1 MEALIPRSNQGCT
14 PAAARIHIILHFN
27 RISIDLHL
35 LSMVIIAQLVDAD
48 RIGLLEAGPL
58 PLNQSHP
65 GPLLSSA
72 LAFGCQISRE
82 GHI

>member
-1 MEALIPRSNQGCT
+1 M
-14 PAAARIHIILHFN
+14 HFN

-35 LSMVIIAQLVDAD
+35 LSMVIIARLVDAD

-58 PLNQSHP
+58 SLNQNHP
-65 GPLLSSA
+65 GPLLSPA

-82 GHI
+82 GHVRAFSQMGPLCQGKD